1 MPRTHCHCALHI
13 PRWISPEATIEKY
26 SFLGKCVCGI
36 FATPS
41 WFPFH
46 RQTSAFDQSF
56 PFSLHDRVQWST
68 PCWIWWA
75 KTWNLLP
82 ELFKLTH
89 AHPMTLAKF
98 VTRAFRT
105 RWICGTKCTKRN
117 ILRPSCTTRKHLL
130 KPYESSL
137 FHSIEEVVYRFAC
150 REQGTLQISPMP
162 LSSALPSKWWNG
174 NDCPGD
180 RFPFDQH
187 LANIIT
193 AFGKNAFLLL
203 SGCQS
208 FCQVVN

>member
-105 RWICGTKCTKRN
+105 RWICDTKCTKRN
-117 ILRPSCTTRKHLL
+117 ILRPSTSLETIWILVSFIQSRKLYTVLL
-130 KPYESSL
+130 AASRARYKSVPC
-137 FHSIEEVVYRFAC
+137 H
-150 REQGTLQISPMP
+150 
-162 LSSALPSKWWNG
+162 
-174 NDCPGD
+174 
-180 RFPFDQH
+180 
-187 LANIIT
+187 
-193 AFGKNAFLLL
+193 
-203 SGCQS
+203 
-208 FCQVVN
+208 

>member
-1 MPRTHCHCALHI
+1 MASLPLLPGFPSIAKLPLSTRVFPSPSMTASSGRRHVEFGEPKLEI
-13 PRWISPEATIEKY
+13 FYPNFSSSRMRIQWRWPNSLPEP
-26 SFLGKCVCGI
+26 LGRVGYAAPSAQNEI
-36 FATPS
+36 FCD
-41 WFPFH
+41 
-46 RQTSAFDQSF
+46 R
-56 PFSLHDRVQWST
+56 RVQHENIS
-68 PCWIWWA
+68 
-75 KTWNLLP
+75 WNHMNL
-82 ELFKLTH
+82 
-89 AHPMTLAKF
+89 
-98 VTRAFRT
+98 
-105 RWICGTKCTKRN
+105 
-117 ILRPSCTTRKHLL
+117 
-130 KPYESSL
+130 SL

-187 LANIIT
+187 LTNNIT